1 MDFSWL
7 LVESVSGVDQSM
19 LHVYRIFASPIVHAV
34 ALKSVAIWTML
45 NTLLS
50 TFHILISEWLK
61 TVPSLHVDLVKVRKG
76 NMGSILRLDHHV
88 RRITLMLASV
98 NNSLVL

>member
-19 LHVYRIFASPIVHAV
+19 LHVYRIFTSSIVHAV

-50 TFHILISEWLK
+50 TFHVLISERLK

-76 NMGSILRLDHHV
+76 NMGSILRLDHHIG
-88 RRITLMLASV
+88 RITLMLASV